1 MQKVQICTRW
11 IELHRGHQSIMANT
25 HDEVSPA
32 MHREPKRRSVPC
44 SLVRNSSVKGPGL
57 IPFTPASTCIN
68 KDSHQQPLPEG
79 HQRPV
84 DGCRPYSKKST
95 DISTCLFWVCSN
107 TGYLSPICKSGS
119 QAAALKAPPCRS
131 WPPGSQMAASGPWRC
146 MQTPLSMTVIAT
158 SCHPTYAGGR
168 GMHEA

>member
-1 MQKVQICTRW
+1 MHVSRHFFGSQPTVLR
-11 IELHRGHQSIMANT
+11 SIPFASAGPPEDGVLLQNRLLALA
-25 HDEVSPA
+25 DFSQDGEVS
-32 MHREPKRRSVPC
+32 M
-44 SLVRNSSVKGPGL
+44 
-57 IPFTPASTCIN
+57 
-68 KDSHQQPLPEG
+68 G

-95 DISTCLFWVCSN
+95 DVSTCLFWVCSN